1 MEFRLAENNDIDR
14 VFNIYSKAIE
24 EMEKHNINQWDNL
37 YPDKEILQEDI
48 DKKELYICELEG
60 EIACAY
66 VLNSEYDEDY
76 EKGKWHYKDASFN
89 VIHRLCVNPK
99 FQNKGIAGKAIKY
112 IEEVLKNK
120 GIESIRLD
128 VYSLNPF
135 ALRLYEKAGYKKT
148 GNAHWRKGEFYLM
161 EKKI

>member
-1 MEFRLAENNDIDR
+1 MEFRLAENQDLDR
-14 VFNIYSKAIE
+14 DFNIYSKAIK
-24 EMEKHNINQWDNL
+24 EMDKHNINQWDNL
-37 YPDKEILQEDI
+37 YPDKEILKEDI

-66 VLNSEYDEDY
+66 VLNSECDEDY
-76 EKGKWHYKDASFN
+76 KDGRWQYKDASFN

-99 FQNKGIAGKAIKY
+99 FQNKGIARKTINY
-112 IEEVLKNK
+112 IEKVLKNK

-128 VYSLNPF
+128 VYSLNSF
-135 ALRLYEKAGYKKT
+135 ALRLYKKAGYKT
-148 GNAHWRKGEFYLM
+148 VGNAYWRKGEFYLM

>member
-1 MEFRLAENNDIDR
+1 MEFRLAENNDLDR

-24 EMEKHNINQWDNL
+24 EMDKHNINQWDEL

-48 DKKELYICELEG
+48 DNKELYIGEIEG

-66 VLNSEYDEDY
+66 VLNSECDEEY
-76 EKGKWHYKDASFN
+76 EKGRWQYKYASFN
-89 VIHRLCVNPK
+89 IIHRLCVNPK
-99 FQNKGIAGKAIKY
+99 FQNKGIAGKTINH
-112 IEEVLKNK
+112 IEDLLKDK
-120 GIESIRLD
+120 DIESIRLD

-135 ALRLYEKAGYKKT
+135 ALRLYEKAGYKKV
-148 GNAHWRKGEFYLM
+148 GNAYWRKGEFYLM